1 MTTIRSLLK
10 VLVPSLTAL
19 LQPDVLH
26 QLVTLVTTVRRAV
39 PTLPRTRLPLC
50 AARRPSQAYETLSLT
65 LRLELADPRG
75 ARAVL
80 TRRQRVRLLTPD
92 GVFLREV
99 IWGEG
104 NQLAR
109 YSVQGARR
117 VGRRPEGA
125 QRALLLDPERPV
137 GVGALLTITS
147 RRTITAGFTATEEY
161 CGTLLERPTGR
172 LEFTVVFPPERPP
185 RAARL
190 LGGVPDQ
197 VLRTIVARYDANGR
211 ATLRCRIAKPA
222 AATPYRL
229 QWRW

>member
-1 MTTIRSLLK
+1 MTTLRAFFATLASLG
-10 VLVPSLTAL
+10 TAL
-19 LQPDVLH
+19 LQPDVLAR
-26 QLVTLVTTVRRAV
+26 LVALARTVLQSV
-39 PTLPRTRLPLC
+39 PTFLHGLASFWAGDHATV
-50 AARRPSQAYETLSLT
+50 AYETIGLA
-65 LRLELADPRG
+65 LRLELCDPCG

-80 TRRQRVRLLTPD
+80 TRRQRLRLLAPT
-92 GVFLREV
+92 GVFVREV

-117 VGRRPEGA
+117 VGLRPEGA
-125 QRALLLDPERPV
+125 QRAILLDPERPA
-137 GVGALLTITS
+137 GAGALLTITS
-147 RRTITAGFTATEEY
+147 RRTITAGFPATDEY

-185 RAARL
+185 RAAQL
-190 LGGVPDQ
+190 VGGIPER
-197 VLRTIVARYDANGR
+197 VLRTIAARYDAQGR

-229 QWRW
+229 QWSW